1 MGGGMANS
9 EDPMKRLAKLEKNAE
24 ILTKD
29 VHQLKVAALR
39 TVEILADHSEQ
50 LSGLQRGMDG
60 LQRGMDGLQRGMD
73 MMVERLDRLIS
84 ATIQERTAS
93 TERLG
98 DIERRL
104 TRLEER
110 VGV

>member
-1 MGGGMANS
+1 MANS
-9 EDPMKRLAKLEKNAE
+9 EDPMKRLAKLEKNVE

-39 TVEILADHSEQ
+39 TVEILADHSER
-50 LSGLQRGMDG
+50 LS
-60 LQRGMDGLQRGMD
+60 GLQRGMD
-73 MMVERLDRLIS
+73 MMVDRLDRLIS
-84 ATIQERTAS
+84 VTIQERTAS

-104 TRLEER
+104 SRLEER